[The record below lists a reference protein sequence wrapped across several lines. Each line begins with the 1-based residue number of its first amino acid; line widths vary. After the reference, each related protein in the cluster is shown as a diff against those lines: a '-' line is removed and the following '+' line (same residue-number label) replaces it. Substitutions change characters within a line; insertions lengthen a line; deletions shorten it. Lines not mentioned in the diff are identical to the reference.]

1 MEIAIIHSK
10 AQSIPVFK
18 LKANDYWY
26 ATVKNGEKLNAFFI
40 KCIQFFPIFYWYA
53 TVKNGEKLNAF
64 YEKCAGYVPK
74 EQEFCVHKIT
84 GGNSGQIIVYL
95 LSDTIKESCTEIE
108 NNIKQAENNKE
119 INWDYIDF

>member
-26 ATVKNGEKLNAFFI
+26 ATVKNGEKLNAF
-40 KCIQFFPIFYWYA
+40 
-53 TVKNGEKLNAF
+53 

-74 EQEFCVHKIT
+74 EQGFCVHKIT